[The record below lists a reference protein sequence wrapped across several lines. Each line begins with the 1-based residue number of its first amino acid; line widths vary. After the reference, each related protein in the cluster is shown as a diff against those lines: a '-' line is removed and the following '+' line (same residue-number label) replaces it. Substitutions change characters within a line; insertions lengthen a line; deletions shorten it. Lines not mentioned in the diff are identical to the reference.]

1 MCARWR
7 SARGVLDELVLCPEL
22 SQTLEATE
30 ALDQVIHITA
40 PLGELVEELLE
51 LAGDEQPLSGGL
63 EALDAALVE
72 GALGEALV
80 EVEGGVWAS
89 VGEALGDLELE
100 GRACGAGELSCGLG
114 VL

>member
-7 SARGVLDELVLCPEL
+7 SARGGSDEVVLCPEL
-22 SQTLEATE
+22 AQALEATE
-30 ALDQVIHITA
+30 ALDEVVHVAA
-40 PLGELVEELLE
+40 PLGELIEALLE

-100 GRACGAGELSCGLG
+100 VRACGAGELAGGLG